1 MTTSL
6 HIVHTAAAGAATGPA
21 VVLLHGFTA
30 TGAQDYPAAQWADPL
45 AAAGRASLVVDLP
58 GHGASVPLP
67 DGGFTTTQVLAALG
81 EAVAQAATDEIDL
94 VGYSLGGRIG
104 WDLIA
109 ASPKPVR
116 RAVLGGVSPQEPF
129 GAVDAAAAQQFFADG
144 TAPADPITGL
154 LAQMMSAPGRDPDS
168 LLSLVTGMGHEPFD
182 PAATPPQ
189 VPTLLLAGTEDP
201 MTQGLEDLVS
211 LLPHGQLERLPGDHI
226 GLLRSDAFRDRAF
239 AFLGIWRPS
248 SRRTVAN

>member
-1 MTTSL
+1 MTISL
-6 HIVHTAAAGAATGPA
+6 HTAHTSAAGTATGPT

-30 TGAQDYPAAQWADPL
+30 NGAQDYPPAQWAEPL
-45 AAAGRASLVVDLP
+45 AAAGRDSLVIDLP
-58 GHGASVPLP
+58 GHGANEPLP

-81 EAVAQAATDEIDL
+81 EAIEQAPTDEIDL

-129 GAVDAAAAQQFFADG
+129 GAVNEAAAKQFFADG
-144 TAPADPITGL
+144 TAPGDPITGFF
-154 LAQMMSAPGRDPDS
+154 AQMMSAPGNDAHS
-168 LLSLVTGMGHEPFD
+168 LLSLVVGMGREPFD

-189 VPTLLLAGTEDP
+189 VPTLLLAGTEDQ
-201 MTQGLEDLVS
+201 MTQGLEDLVR
-211 LLPHGQLERLPGDHI
+211 LLPDGSLERLPGDHI

-239 AFLGIWRPS
+239 AFLG
-248 SRRTVAN
+248 V